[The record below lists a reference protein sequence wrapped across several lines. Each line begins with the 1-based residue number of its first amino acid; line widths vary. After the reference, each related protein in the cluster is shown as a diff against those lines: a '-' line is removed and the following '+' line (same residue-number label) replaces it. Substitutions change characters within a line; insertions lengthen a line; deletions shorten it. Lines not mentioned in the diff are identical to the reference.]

1 MGCRDTKK
9 GADKAWR
16 VAKSCAEQRPLW
28 LIIGSTGA
36 QAPMASSERVFLR
49 VQRPE
54 QPLV

>member
-28 LIIGSTGA
+28 LIVGSTGA